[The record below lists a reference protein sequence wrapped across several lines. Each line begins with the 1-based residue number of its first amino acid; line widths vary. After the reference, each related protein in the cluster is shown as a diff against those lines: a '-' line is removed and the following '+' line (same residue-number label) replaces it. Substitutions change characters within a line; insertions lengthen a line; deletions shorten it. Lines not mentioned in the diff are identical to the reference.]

1 MKLRIA
7 CFVELLLI
15 VCLSAWITLHDC
27 TPQSMPSHIPIPE
40 DAKPHAV
47 AVSKRIPMPI
57 EVTRYG
63 SGNPVTGDFDGV
75 YVEVKYPNN
84 EKPER
89 SFLNFEERLGDW
101 LKSNSYENLPVENVD
116 DATQLADDLIRL
128 YECGGHVAQINVLGK
143 TCRGKLMEK
152 CLDVY
157 EIHLKSEGSSG
168 PMLWT
173 FYIGRK
179 FVKSCCLPLQYGF
192 VYE

>member
-15 VCLSAWITLHDC
+15 VCLSAWIVMHEC
-27 TPQSMPSHIPIPE
+27 KPQPMPPHIPIPK
-40 DAKPHAV
+40 DAKPLAV

-63 SGNPVTGDFDGV
+63 SCNAVTEDYDGV
-75 YVEVKYPNN
+75 LVEVRYPNGK
-84 EKPER
+84 KPER
-89 SFLNFEERLGDW
+89 SFVNFEERLGDW
-101 LKSNSYENLPVENVD
+101 LKANSYEDLPVENVD
-116 DATQLADDLIRL
+116 DAAQLADDLIRL
-128 YECGGHVAQINVLGK
+128 YECGGHVARINVLEK
-143 TCRGKLMEK
+143 TCRGKIMEN

-168 PMLWT
+168 PTLWT